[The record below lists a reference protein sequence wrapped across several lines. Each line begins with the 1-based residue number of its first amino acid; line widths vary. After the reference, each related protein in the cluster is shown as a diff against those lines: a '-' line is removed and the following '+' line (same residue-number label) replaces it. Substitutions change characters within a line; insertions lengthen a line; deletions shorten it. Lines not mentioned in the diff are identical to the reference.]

1 MQSVFKIEE
10 NKDSNEEE
18 QPKER
23 EIVGILRIKK
33 QMKKIEM
40 KELKTR
46 EKSIILKEKK
56 RKRISIEREE
66 EENELRMVSIEREIM
81 CTQWS
86 N

>member
-1 MQSVFKIEE
+1 M
-10 NKDSNEEE
+10 
-18 QPKER
+18 
-23 EIVGILRIKK
+23 KK

-40 KELKTR
+40 KELKAR
-46 EKSIILKEKK
+46 EKSMILKEKK

>member
-1 MQSVFKIEE
+1 M
-10 NKDSNEEE
+10 
-18 QPKER
+18 
-23 EIVGILRIKK
+23 RIKK

>member
-1 MQSVFKIEE
+1 
-10 NKDSNEEE
+10 
-18 QPKER
+18 
-23 EIVGILRIKK
+23 
-33 QMKKIEM
+33 MKKIEM

-66 EENELRMVSIEREIM
+66 EENELRMVSIEREM

>member
-1 MQSVFKIEE
+1 M
-10 NKDSNEEE
+10 
-18 QPKER
+18 
-23 EIVGILRIKK
+23 RIKK

-46 EKSIILKEKK
+46 EKSMILKEKK

-66 EENELRMVSIEREIM
+66 EENEIRMVSIEREM

>member
-1 MQSVFKIEE
+1 MK
-10 NKDSNEEE
+10 KSNR
-18 QPKER
+18 KR

-56 RKRISIEREE
+56 RKGISIEREE